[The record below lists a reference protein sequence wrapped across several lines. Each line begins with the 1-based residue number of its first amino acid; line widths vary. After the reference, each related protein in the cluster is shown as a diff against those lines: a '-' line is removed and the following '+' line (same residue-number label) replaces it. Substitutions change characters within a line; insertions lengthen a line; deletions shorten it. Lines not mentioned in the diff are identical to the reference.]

1 MKRKVVYETAL
12 VVNDNHLVFMKEIN
26 EYYTRWQNQE
36 YEINIHFS
44 TNYGSFCALLEKVG
58 YKEQFK

>member
-12 VVNDNHLVFMKEIN
+12 VVNDNHLAFMKEIN
-26 EYYTRWQNQE
+26 EYYIRWQNQE

-44 TNYGSFCALLEKVG
+44 TNYGSF
-58 YKEQFK
+58 FFFF

>member
-26 EYYTRWQNQE
+26 EYYTRRLNQE

-44 TNYGSFCALLEKVG
+44 TNY
-58 YKEQFK
+58 